1 MVERTTYKPRQF
13 NLSGLKGISDK
24 TLQMH
29 FKLYE
34 GYVKSVNEL
43 NEKIAD
49 VLADGKVE
57 KEEFPA
63 YSELTR
69 RLGFEYNGM
78 VLHEYY
84 FDNLKARGAGVPS
97 TAFVNAAEAS
107 CASYAPWMHA
117 FAGAGE
123 MRGVGWAT
131 CYRDPSSRTLSN

>member
-1 MVERTTYKPRQF
+1 MKRGIAMVERTTYKPTQF
-13 NLSGLKGISDK
+13 KLSGLKGISDK

-49 VLADGKVE
+49 MLADGTVD

-84 FDNLKARGAGVPS
+84 FKNLKNGVAGAPS
-97 TAFVNAAEAS
+97 AVFAELAEAS
-107 CASYAPWMHA
+107 FGSFDIWKTD
-117 FAGAGE
+117 FAGVGK
-123 MRGVGWAT
+123 MRGVGW
-131 CYRDPSSRTLSN
+131 

>member
-1 MVERTTYKPRQF
+1 MVKRTTYKPKQF

-34 GYVKSVNEL
+34 GYVKAVNEL
-43 NEKIAD
+43 NEKIAN
-49 VLADGKVE
+49 VLADGKVD

-84 FDNLKARGAGVPS
+84 FDNLKAGGTGVLVQREMERSRLLLGTSDNAVRGAHR
-97 TAFVNAAEAS
+97 S
-107 CASYAPWMHA
+107 CRKKSNKEGDI
-117 FAGAGE
+117 F
-123 MRGVGWAT
+123 
-131 CYRDPSSRTLSN
+131 LSDF